1 MATLEQRVKFA
12 EKHVTE
18 KSGKSW
24 TTKGRPWVLDEF
36 WRPATGFKL
45 WPRESTL
52 LCQRCSDL
60 VGDIVE
66 YQDDGIKCRRNA
78 MQHGKCKGL
87 KAEPIIMTVLCLPR
101 RSGKTFNTASWV
113 LSQLYQEKY
122 KRIAFVAS
130 SEDQML
136 SLFRENYGEVIKRN
150 KALSR
155 ASDVRESQGIIR
167 VPSKRS
173 MFEGLSTSHG
183 SVTGRGRTTVIM
195 DECRDLHPRVAMSL
209 IPSIFESHGWE
220 CPNGHLH
227 ASAGEEVPKNC
238 PACSTK
244 LRQWFGRILLMSS
257 AGILDGSERDWFSEL
272 VSYLQAN
279 PSPNVHLFQ
288 ASHRVNPDISSE
300 ITNTVEDVFGSL
312 ESTKSYVS
320 VEIEN
325 RFTRKGE
332 NLLTKGEIDACVDN
346 GLKNRIESDK
356 QCVAFLDTS
365 KTKDKTSLVI
375 LSYDEER
382 SIDPWSQ
389 VVIERVDVW
398 EPQKLPG
405 GVINPKDI
413 LEHLDL
419 YIPLFP
425 NLKALRVDTRVMP
438 WAIALVKQIKKS
450 RPWGRIVDGYHGKRA
465 ERKASW
471 QLLHQRML
479 TRTIRIPPHKELRA
493 ELLSVRRVEDLD
505 GNLDVRD
512 ANRGKRHID
521 IADALAVCCY
531 LAHLESITQR
541 RSLTS
546 VSGFQAHTL
555 LQKLYRPTTS
565 KIDLDKF

>member
-1 MATLEQRVKFA
+1 MATLKQRVAFA
-12 EKHVTE
+12 EKRISE

-24 TTKGRPWVLDEF
+24 TTKGRPWVIDEF
-36 WRPATGFKL
+36 WKPATGFKL
-45 WPRESTL
+45 WPKDSTH
-52 LCQRCSDL
+52 LCQRCSDAI
-60 VGDIVE
+60 GEIVE
-66 YQDDGIKCRRNA
+66 YQDEGIKCRRKA
-78 MQHGKCKGL
+78 MDEGKCAGL
-87 KAEPIIMTVLCLPR
+87 KAEPIIMTILCLPR
-101 RSGKTFNTASWV
+101 RSGKTFNTASWC
-113 LSQLYQEKY
+113 LSQLFQEKY
-122 KRIAFVAS
+122 KRIAYVAS

-136 SLFRENYGEVIKRN
+136 SLFRENYAEVIARD
-150 KALSR
+150 KALSKACDVR
-155 ASDVRESQGIIR
+155 ASQGVIL

-183 SVTGRGRTTVIM
+183 SVTGRGRTTVVM

-227 ASAGEEVPKNC
+227 TSAGETVPRKC
-238 PACSTK
+238 PACKTK

-272 VSYLQAN
+272 VSYIQAN

-288 ASHRVNPDISSE
+288 ASYRVNPDISSE
-300 ITNTVEDVFGSL
+300 ITNTVESVFGAL
-312 ESTKSYVS
+312 ESTKSYVT

-332 NLLTKGEIDACVDN
+332 SLLTKAEIDACVDN
-346 GLKNRIESDK
+346 GLRNHIESNK

-389 VVIERVDVW
+389 VVIERIDVW

-405 GVINPKDI
+405 GVINPKAI

-419 YIPLFP
+419 YIPLYP
-425 NLKALRVDTRVMP
+425 ELKALRVDTRVMP
-438 WAIALVKQIKKS
+438 WAIALVKQIKKT
-450 RPWGRIVDGYHGKRA
+450 RPWGRVVDGYHGKRA
-465 ERKASW
+465 ERKACW
-471 QLLHQRML
+471 QLLHQRIL
-479 TRTIRIPPHKELRA
+479 TKTIRMPPHKDLRA
-493 ELLSVRRVEDLD
+493 ELLAVRRVEDLD

-512 ANRGKRHID
+512 ANRKRHID
-521 IADALAVCCY
+521 VAEALSVCCY
-531 LAHLESITQR
+531 LAHLESLSQR

-546 VSGFQAHTL
+546 VSGFQAQTL
-555 LQKLYRPTTS
+555 LAKLYKPHTS
-565 KIDLDKF
+565 KIDMDKF